1 MKYWNPYTETL
12 PPEQLDAIE
21 FAYFKEYLAYA
32 KTHSAM
38 YKEKLKDIN
47 VADIK
52 TLEDVRKIPFTY
64 KDELRAQQE
73 KEPQN
78 FPYGALLGVD
88 ITEVS
93 AFRQTSGTTGKPVY
107 VPESYE
113 SWQWRVESWCHILWM
128 AGFRPRHRVFLPVG
142 YNVYVAFW
150 ECHYA
155 CEKVGCEVVPGGA
168 LDTKG
173 RVNKIIEIKANAM
186 GCTPTYGLNIAEE
199 AMKMGIDPKTMGIE
213 RMICAGEPL
222 PEATRKKLEET
233 YGAHVYDHIGGTE
246 ICGWAA
252 MCEEQ
257 KGLHI
262 IEPFF
267 LIEILDRETL
277 SKEVAEGEIG
287 VVVITPLGRHSFPMV
302 RFNTNDMVVKGK
314 GGCACGR
321 TSRKIMEVVGR
332 ADDLRKIRG
341 VLFSPKTVEQF
352 IREEFAEVVE
362 FEIVV
367 ERKGI
372 MDELTLRT
380 ELQPNIGKDKAEEI
394 RARVKERAK
403 VKTNLTMNV
412 TLEPEGTLPRYDLKA
427 RRFKD
432 LRGKE

>member
-1 MKYWNPYTETL
+1 
-12 PPEQLDAIE
+12 
-21 FAYFKEYLAYA
+21 
-32 KTHSAM
+32 
-38 YKEKLKDIN
+38 
-47 VADIK
+47 
-52 TLEDVRKIPFTY
+52 
-64 KDELRAQQE
+64 
-73 KEPQN
+73 
-78 FPYGALLGVD
+78 
-88 ITEVS
+88 
-93 AFRQTSGTTGKPVY
+93 
-107 VPESYE
+107 
-113 SWQWRVESWCHILWM
+113 
-128 AGFRPRHRVFLPVG
+128 
-142 YNVYVAFW
+142 
-150 ECHYA
+150 
-155 CEKVGCEVVPGGA
+155 
-168 LDTKG
+168 
-173 RVNKIIEIKANAM
+173 
-186 GCTPTYGLNIAEE
+186 
-199 AMKMGIDPKTMGIE
+199 
-213 RMICAGEPL
+213 MICAGEPL

-233 YGAHVYDHIGGTE
+233 YGARVYDHIGGTE
-246 ICGWAA
+246 ICGWAG

-277 SKEVAEGEIG
+277 SREVAEGEIG

-314 GGCACGR
+314 AGCACGR

-352 IREEFAEVVE
+352 IREEYPEVVE

-367 ERKGI
+367 TRKGI

-380 ELQPNIGKDKAEEI
+380 ELQPGIGKEKAEEI
-394 RARVKERAK
+394 RNRVKESAK

-412 TLEPEGTLPRYDLKA
+412 TLEAEGTLPRYDLKA